1 VGRLGGIFVGILGGL
16 LVDETD
22 VFRGRTEVFV
32 GRIMK
37 GELVESGEPVP
48 VAVGVSCGLTGRRGM
63 SAM

>member
-1 VGRLGGIFVGILGGL
+1 MGMFGGLSVGILGLFVGGI
-16 LVDETD
+16 D
-22 VFRGRTEVFV
+22 VIRGRTAVFV

-48 VAVGVSCGLTGRRGM
+48 VAVGVSSGLTGRSGI

>member
-1 VGRLGGIFVGILGGL
+1 MGILGGL
-16 LVDETD
+16 LVGIFRGLFVGGTD

-37 GELVESGEPVP
+37 GELVESGEAAP
-48 VAVGVSCGLTGRRGM
+48 VAVGVSSGLTGRSGI